1 MYPHAVSDAIFSLEE
16 AKSFFERGAIEWFP
30 KGLKNQTN
38 EDKRQNQDKNEIIK
52 R

>member
-1 MYPHAVSDAIFSLEE
+1 MHPYAVSDAIFSLEE

-30 KGLKNQTN
+30 KGLKNQTA
-38 EDKRQNQDKNEIIK
+38 EDKRQNQDKNEIVK